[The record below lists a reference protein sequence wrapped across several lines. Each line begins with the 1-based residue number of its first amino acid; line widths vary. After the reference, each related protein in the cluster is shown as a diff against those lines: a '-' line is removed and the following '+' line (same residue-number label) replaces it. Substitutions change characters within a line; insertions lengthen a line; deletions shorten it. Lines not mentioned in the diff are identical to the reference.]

1 MQIAGGFFLGDRT
14 TPTVEAFIP
23 EDLYIQVGAR

>member
-1 MQIAGGFFLGDRT
+1 LRGGVFLCGDGDH
-14 TPTVEAFIP
+14 PTVEAFIP